1 MRRDIGEAY
10 GRVMGKAWKPFRK
23 LDRERFQVRP
33 LSQHT
38 ASMYIR
44 AMIREWRKLGY
55 TLPDADRYLRSVE
68 FAQPYKSN
76 WGGQRRSW
84 RNTIVLSNWHDMNHE
99 FSHWMFWRY
108 SEATRRSGNGQHHHC
123 DRHLEWERTGAEWI
137 CRRMIQDKPFSLS

>member
-1 MRRDIGEAY
+1 MRQDIGEAY
-10 GRVMGKAWKPFRK
+10 RRVMGKAWTPFRK

-44 AMIREWRKLGY
+44 AMMREWRKLGY
-55 TLPDADRYLRSVE
+55 TLPDADRHLQSVE
-68 FAQPYKSN
+68 FVQPYKSN
-76 WGGQRRSW
+76 WGVQRRSF
-84 RNTIVLSNWHDMNHE
+84 RGAIVLSNWHDLNHE

-108 SEATRRSGNGQHHHC
+108 SRATRRSGNGQHHHC